1 MTTTTKNALPLLDS
15 IEQRSNKRE
24 AAAAATRGEAL
35 QSYWTTIGAIAD
47 GDPSGGSD
55 AGTFAKALADAGVTT
70 AQARADLH
78 DIARCREAVAMRDEL
93 RAAQQQARAEVEA
106 AEDARRIAKA
116 AADAAERDATHASWR
131 HTDAGQK
138 VTAVEMRIRDELPD
152 VANDLRRRG
161 FKGELL
167 PPPRQPAPPRRWR
180 LKNRSNATGNWTE
193 PGTELDLPAHVCLSD
208 GDAEL
213 VGPVTP
219 EMGPPRVVLVP
230 VVQQEGERPRI
241 DRAPMLDSSPSGAAV
256 ERHCNPPNNVVTA

>member
-1 MTTTTKNALPLLDS
+1 MTATKNVLPLLDA
-15 IEQRSNKRE
+15 IEQRGSKRE
-24 AAAAATRGEAL
+24 AAAAATRDEAL
-35 QSYWTTIGAIAD
+35 RDYWQAIGAIAD

-55 AGTFAKALADAGVTT
+55 AVAFNKVLADAGLSV

-78 DIARCREAVAMRDEL
+78 DITRCREAVAERDEL
-93 RAAQQQARAEVEA
+93 RAAQQQARAEAEA

-116 AADAAERDATHASWR
+116 AADVAERDATHASWR

-180 LKNRSNATGNWTE
+180 LKNRSNATGVWTE
-193 PGTELDLPAHVCLSD
+193 PGTELDLPAHVCLPEF
-208 GDAEL
+208 DAEL
-213 VGPVTP
+213 VGGVTP
-219 EMGPPRVVLVP
+219 ETGPPRVVLVP

-241 DRAPMLDSSPSGAAV
+241 DRAPMFDSSPSGAAV
-256 ERHCNPPNNVVTA
+256 ERHVNPANNAVTA